1 MNYLT
6 SLQAIAYKKNKY
18 LLVPQNVFLLLSNE
32 HKSKTLKEKSII
44 DHH

>member
-1 MNYLT
+1 MHYLT

-18 LLVPQNVFLLLSNE
+18 LLVPQNVFLLSNE